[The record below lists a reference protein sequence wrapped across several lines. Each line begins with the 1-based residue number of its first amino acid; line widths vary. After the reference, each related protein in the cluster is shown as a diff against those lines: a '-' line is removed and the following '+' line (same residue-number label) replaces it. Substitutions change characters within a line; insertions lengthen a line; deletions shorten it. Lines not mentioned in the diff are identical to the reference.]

1 MSEKDI
7 KPGMPIRGLGRGPG
21 SHRNMAMPVEK
32 AKDFRGTLRRLLDYL
47 KPHRVKL
54 MITFLAAIAGT
65 FFSII
70 SPKIMG
76 RVTTKLFEGFL
87 LKMKNIPNAA
97 IDFNYILNIIFIL
110 IGLYVI
116 SAIFTYIQ
124 QYIMVGIAQKTV
136 YNEKRY

>member
-1 MSEKDI
+1 MSEKDT
-7 KPGMPIRGLGRGPG
+7 KLGPPIRGLGRGPG
-21 SHRNMAMPVEK
+21 SHRNMTMPVEK

-54 MITFLAAIAGT
+54 IITFLAAIAST

-87 LKMKNIPNAA
+87 LKTKNVPNA
-97 IDFNYILNIIFIL
+97 DH
-110 IGLYVI
+110 
-116 SAIFTYIQ
+116 
-124 QYIMVGIAQKTV
+124 
-136 YNEKRY
+136 